1 MDHIN
6 LKVNSKLSI
15 TINKQTFSDIV
26 NSLNLTIENIKVNTK
41 KTKVHIVPNS
51 NNVIISLDLKV
62 KQKQNLELKN
72 IFKLIKEKVEMHC
85 LLLIE
90 QKPINV
96 LINYTGNF
104 K

>member
-15 TINKQTFSDIV
+15 TINKQTFSDII

-41 KTKVHIVPNS
+41 KTKIHIVPNS
-51 NNVIISLDLKV
+51 NNIILSLDLKV
-62 KQKQNLELKN
+62 KQNLELKN
-72 IFKLIKEKVEMHC
+72 IFRLIKEKIEMHC
-85 LLLIE
+85 LLLIG
-90 QKPINV
+90 QKPINI

>member
-62 KQKQNLELKN
+62 KQNLELKN

>member
-41 KTKVHIVPNS
+41 KTKIHIVPNS
-51 NNVIISLDLKV
+51 NNIILSLDLKV
-62 KQKQNLELKN
+62 KQNLELKN
-72 IFKLIKEKVEMHC
+72 IFRLIKEKIEMHC
-85 LLLIE
+85 LLLIG
-90 QKPINV
+90 QKPINI

>member
-15 TINKQTFSDIV
+15 AINKQTFSDIV
-26 NSLNLTIENIKVNTK
+26 NSLNFTIENIKVNTK
-41 KTKVHIVPNS
+41 KTKIHIVPNS

-62 KQKQNLELKN
+62 KQNLELKN

>member
-41 KTKVHIVPNS
+41 KTKIHIVPNS
-51 NNVIISLDLKV
+51 NNIILSLDLKV
-62 KQKQNLELKN
+62 KQDLELKN
-72 IFKLIKEKVEMHC
+72 IFRLIKEKIEMHC
-85 LLLIE
+85 LLLIG
-90 QKPINV
+90 QKPINI

>member
-62 KQKQNLELKN
+62 KQNLELNN
-72 IFKLIKEKVEMHC
+72 IFKRIKEKVEMHC

>member
-26 NSLNLTIENIKVNTK
+26 SSLNLTIENIKVNAK
-41 KTKVHIVPNS
+41 KTKIHIVPNS

-62 KQKQNLELKN
+62 KQNSELKN

>member
-15 TINKQTFSDIV
+15 TINKQTFSDII

-41 KTKVHIVPNS
+41 KTKIHIVPNS

-62 KQKQNLELKN
+62 KQNLELKN

>member
-41 KTKVHIVPNS
+41 NTKIHIVPNS

-62 KQKQNLELKN
+62 KQNLELKN

>member
-15 TINKQTFSDIV
+15 AINKQTFSDIV

-41 KTKVHIVPNS
+41 KTKIHIVPNS

-62 KQKQNLELKN
+62 KQNLELKN

>member
-41 KTKVHIVPNS
+41 KTKIHIVPNS

-62 KQKQNLELKN
+62 KQNLELKN

>member
-15 TINKQTFSDIV
+15 AINKQTFSDIA
-26 NSLNLTIENIKVNTK
+26 NSLNFTIENIKVNTK
-41 KTKVHIVPNS
+41 KTKIHIVPNS

-62 KQKQNLELKN
+62 KQNLELKN